1 MEIQVHSIHFTADK
15 KLINF
20 LTEKTTKLELVYN
33 NITSCEVYLR
43 LDKSQD
49 KENKIVEMKVLIPG
63 HTLVA
68 KKQCKS
74 FEESTDLTIDALKKQ
89 LSKYK

>member
-20 LTEKTTKLELVYN
+20 LTEKTTKLELVYS
-33 NITSCEVYLR
+33 NITSCEIYLR

-89 LSKYK
+89 LSKHK